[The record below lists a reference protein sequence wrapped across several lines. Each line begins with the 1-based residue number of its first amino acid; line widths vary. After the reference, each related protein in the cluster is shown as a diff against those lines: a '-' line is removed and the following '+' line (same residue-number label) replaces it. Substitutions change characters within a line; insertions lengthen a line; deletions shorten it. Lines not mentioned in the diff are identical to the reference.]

1 MLTRIIKQ
9 LRGEGEDL
17 QTRTLKAAFWSFL
30 GSTGN
35 GAIRF
40 TSNLILTRILF
51 PEAFGL
57 MATAMLLMTLVQIFS
72 DTGVKTALIQHEDG
86 ASEPFINTSFMITLA
101 RNFILLILIVSSIKP
116 LVSFYDQVELSPLL
130 WIMSLSFILEAL
142 INPALPILIKDLKI
156 EKQVAYNIGS
166 QLAGFIVTLILAI
179 VLRSAQ
185 ALALGFLMT
194 SLFRVVG
201 SYLIMSYRPS
211 LQWDRDA
218 GRELL
223 HFGKYILLNTMITW
237 AALNIDRL
245 IVGKVL
251 GMEQLGL
258 YNIALYLGIF
268 LTDIMVQVFA
278 QSYFPA
284 VSSIASDKLRVQ
296 AIYKRTM
303 QVITTIAVP
312 LAFFLA
318 VFSQDVITLLYDPRY
333 QIAGVA
339 LFWISLRSAVQVLVN
354 VQGGT
359 LLALGR
365 PRLVT
370 VSNTFGLLCTLV
382 MLPWLTLRFGLMGTG
397 LAILVSSILT
407 GSIQMR
413 MLFKSIGFSWQIIAE
428 PWIRLVFTGVTII
441 GLYHVLTLIL
451 PHPMDN
457 NILVSSLTTLLSI
470 GLVYLQVRN
479 HLKEIL
485 GSFMATERQ

>member
-1 MLTRIIKQ
+1 MLSRIIQ
-9 LRGEGEDL
+9 RLRGEDKDL

-35 GAIRF
+35 GVIRF

-86 ASEPFINTSFMITLA
+86 ASEQFINTSFIITLA
-101 RNFILLILIVSSIKP
+101 RNAILFILIVLSIEP
-116 LVSFYDQVELSPLL
+116 LASFYDQPALGPLL
-130 WIMSLSFILEAL
+130 WIMSSSFLLEAL

-156 EKQVAYNIGS
+156 EKQVTYTIGS
-166 QLAGFIVTLILAI
+166 QLAGFLVTLILAI
-179 VLRSAQ
+179 TLRSAQ
-185 ALALGFLMT
+185 ALAWGFLAT

-201 SYLIMSYRPS
+201 SYLIMSYRPR
-211 LQWDRDA
+211 LRWDQRA

-237 AALNIDRL
+237 AALNVDRL
-245 IVGKVL
+245 IIGKIL

-268 LTDIMVQVFA
+268 LTDIMVQIFA

-284 VSSIASDKLRVQ
+284 VSSIASDLPRVK

-333 QIAGVA
+333 QLAGVA
-339 LFWISLRSAVQVLVN
+339 LFWVSLRSAVQVLVN

-365 PRLVT
+365 PKLVT
-370 VSNTFGLLCTLV
+370 LSNAIGLIVTIITLP
-382 MLPWLTLRFGLMGTG
+382 LLTLKYGLMGTG
-397 LAILVSSILT
+397 IAITSSSILT
-407 GSIQMR
+407 GLIQMR
-413 MLFKSIGFSWQIIAE
+413 MLSQKMDFDAATIVQ
-428 PWIRLVFTGVTII
+428 PWTRLLLTGITII
-441 GLYHVLTLIL
+441 GVYKVLTFVAPAPL
-451 PHPMDN
+451 DN
-457 NILVSSLTTLLSI
+457 NILLILLTTLVSV
-470 GLVYLQVRN
+470 GLVYLQERRHVR
-479 HLKEIL
+479 EVL
-485 GSFMATERQ
+485 GSFVGAEKQ